1 MRWCREH
8 FRLTI
13 SGIVILLLISLTVA
27 SYVSQGSN
35 SWLGIQLGRIS
46 VFLQEP
52 VSEAGGG
59 FSTTIRGVFQLKKLI
74 SEREALEEE
83 NAELRKELIEKSLS
97 KHELVELRN
106 LVEAMNYIDPSV
118 NYTHVTAKVVAMD
131 GSNWYRIFS
140 INAGSNQGVKKD
152 AVVIN
157 GDGLIGRIL
166 DVGPDYAKVISVVDE
181 NNDVSFQVFRDLNL
195 LGLLSGDGKGKITG
209 YLLDESASVT
219 EGDMLVTSGMEIYP
233 QGIPIGK
240 ISRITWDSDALL
252 QTVEIEPA
260 VDFTNIQMVT
270 VIIMGTS
277 YREQES
283 DET

>member
-1 MRWCREH
+1 MVRIYAVWC
-8 FRLTI
+8 LWC
-13 SGIVILLLISLTVA
+13 LLL
-27 SYVSQGSN
+27 
-35 SWLGIQLGRIS
+35 
-46 VFLQEP
+46 
-52 VSEAGGG
+52 
-59 FSTTIRGVFQLKKLI
+59 
-74 SEREALEEE
+74 
-83 NAELRKELIEKSLS
+83 
-97 KHELVELRN
+97 
-106 LVEAMNYIDPSV
+106 
-118 NYTHVTAKVVAMD
+118 
-131 GSNWYRIFS
+131 
-140 INAGSNQGVKKD
+140 
-152 AVVIN
+152 VVI
-157 GDGLIGRIL
+157 
-166 DVGPDYAKVISVVDE
+166 VVKGWLL
-181 NNDVSFQVFRDLNL
+181 FRDLNL